1 MTEEVEANREVL
13 EAAARLGILTQ
24 YRDGLGRL
32 RTADPEA
39 LARIVEALSQASPP
53 PLTPPHRAK
62 SVGGGEPARCWQGE
76 ARREWALAVQLYG
89 LRSCR
94 NWGHGDFTDLL
105 ALIDLAADLG
115 AAGIGLNPLHA
126 LFDERAE
133 PSPYAPNSRVFL
145 NP

>member
-62 SVGGGEPARCWQGE
+62 SAGGGEPVRHRRYHCAAGQGRLPLPKGGPLWGE
-76 ARREWALAVQLYG
+76 STEFAALAVLN
-89 LRSCR
+89 LNR
-94 NWGHGDFTDLL
+94 NKL
-105 ALIDLAADLG
+105 
-115 AAGIGLNPLHA
+115 
-126 LFDERAE
+126 
-133 PSPYAPNSRVFL
+133 
-145 NP
+145 